1 MRMGIVGIA
10 VTMMTGAAWA
20 QERPL
25 SGPPVKEDRP
35 AGLGGQFGEGRVD
48 RRGPMTERTPIRVYQ
63 QAIAKLR
70 GEDAPADLRLT
81 EEQDKQVKEI
91 EQEFRA
97 AARQAAERTRRDGG
111 QRRRPAEGGEDAMNP
126 AQMEDARRAAPRPED
141 AAVKIYAVLTE
152 KQKAFV
158 EADVQK
164 QREAIERKRSE
175 EYIKREMAKN
185 DGQPKPDVRPAVR
198 PAAPAAEPRERFRRL
213 MERIQQLP
221 PEEREQLL
229 QRLEQEIERR
239 TAEPRRQREGE
250 RKPAPSMKDVD
261 VPPANPR

>member
-10 VTMMTGAAWA
+10 VTLMAVAAWG

-35 AGLGGQFGEGRVD
+35 AGLGGQFGEGRMD
-48 RRGPMTERTPIRVYQ
+48 RRGPMMERTPIRVYQ

-70 GEDAPADLRLT
+70 GEEAPADLRLT
-81 EEQDKQVKEI
+81 EEQDKQIKEI

-97 AARQAAERTRRDGG
+97 AARRAAERARRDGG
-111 QRRRPAEGGEDAMNP
+111 QRRRPAEGEDAMNP
-126 AQMEDARRAAPRPED
+126 AQMEEARRAAPRPED
-141 AAVKIYAVLTE
+141 AAVKIYAVLND

-164 QREAIERKRSE
+164 QREEIERKRSE

-198 PAAPAAEPRERFRRL
+198 PAPAAEPRERFRRL

-261 VPPANPR
+261 VPPPNPR